1 MISNSGEH
9 LVYVVTLVQGDPDD
23 MVVGVFDNEENILP
37 GIESYPLFSFEDS
50 EDAPYISDGFIRDSA
65 QEPIAYITRC
75 VVQ

>member
-1 MISNSGEH
+1 MITPDGKH
-9 LVYVVTLVQGDPDD
+9 LVFVVTLVDGEPDD
-23 MVVGVFDNEENILP
+23 MVVGVFRHEEDILP
-37 GIESYPLFSFEDS
+37 EIEASPLFSFEEG